1 MRHWKTLGAL
11 LVAAATVA
19 GCAAEQPPP
28 PPRPLVAGLD
38 CTQAIWSGSPYPSP
52 PHSVTVLA
60 GSPGAVAVYGTPGT
74 TPWGLQCMNGYVR
87 TGCHMGA
94 DTRFGPYAYPGVYPT
109 PYVGAPPPAADS
121 DNWDLRVDGTQDGN
135 GCYTTR
141 PDLVTR
147 AYIAISCCRVAS
159 R

>member
-1 MRHWKTLGAL
+1 MRNRAGLAIAV
-11 LVAAATVA
+11 VAAGVLA
-19 GCAAEQPPP
+19 GCASEPPPP
-28 PPRPLVAGLD
+28 PPRALYPALD

-60 GSPGAVAVYGTPGT
+60 GSPAAVAIYGTPGT

-94 DTRFGPYAYPGVYPT
+94 DTRFGPYAYPGTFPT
-109 PYVGAPPPAADS
+109 PYAIVPAPAAEAGG
-121 DNWDLRVDGTQDGN
+121 WDLRVDGTPEGN

-147 AYIAISCCRVAS
+147 AYIAISCCRAVL